1 MTHFTSGYVTCE
13 SAPVQSSGRRVSRSI
28 FVPLVL
34 ALAGCA
40 APPAARE
47 PIRPSPPKVPSPEA
61 PSPAAPV
68 ARFDAASFAAAI
80 RPKGHEE
87 VSIDVDKSGRLRK
100 IWHKESRPLSFVRNE
115 EAAPYVQSFVSQFGE
130 RFGYGRLGEAGE
142 NKLLVSEALRTVLVT
157 YPKAEG
163 CPGLSVT
170 LTYRSAIEGGL
181 MLGIPSE
188 WVLLCPAD
196 AEAAVALAELNTRY
210 DVHAEEGLR
219 ALVSAQKGPLG
230 RWLWENGYGTLTH
243 YDDNRGVIRMELG
256 HDDTGKSGEAIALA
270 REMAKGI
277 ATLLKLPAFDQERIG
292 HYERPSDEPPKRATP
307 ASGPVRDVRF
317 SMTQVPANG
326 PYADPSIT
334 IELEHPKA
342 GNTTYATSVTL
353 DLELVAKGPRPPPDS
368 ARTLPKSFSTSPNIL
383 HSCQSYGGMGG
394 GVTLVDRRG
403 DVYSFSG
410 SVNERTEAG
419 FARAMRRNLTFAGTL
434 DPAYVDAMVALLP
447 ALEAANKKKKPVGRF
462 DRRTVVADAGSID
475 CAFFRRGTK
484 PGSLVPIPGGAR
496 SDGTTLQTSRS
507 VEEMASR
514 FVLRARSLVSRSKG
528 S

>member
-1 MTHFTSGYVTCE
+1 M
-13 SAPVQSSGRRVSRSI
+13 
-28 FVPLVL
+28 
-34 ALAGCA
+34 
-40 APPAARE
+40 
-47 PIRPSPPKVPSPEA
+47 
-61 PSPAAPV
+61 
-68 ARFDAASFAAAI
+68 
-80 RPKGHEE
+80 
-87 VSIDVDKSGRLRK
+87 DVDKSGRLRK
-100 IWHKESRPLSFVRNE
+100 IWHKESRPLSFLWNE

-130 RFGYGRLGEAGE
+130 RFGYGRVGEAGE
-142 NKLLVSEALRTVLVT
+142 NKLLVSEASRTVLVT
-157 YPKAEG
+157 YPKAAG
-163 CPGLSVT
+163 CPGLTVAFS
-170 LTYRSAIEGGL
+170 YRSGLEGGL

-188 WVLLCPAD
+188 WILLCPAD
-196 AEAAVALAELNTRY
+196 AEAAVALADLNSRY
-210 DVHAEEGLR
+210 DARAEEGLR

-230 RWLWENGYGTLTH
+230 RWLWQNGYGTLTH

-277 ATLLKLPAFDQERIG
+277 VTLLKLPTFDDERVWYLEG
-292 HYERPSDEPPKRATP
+292 PSYGQSKRRSAEVRPV
-307 ASGPVRDVRF
+307 GNVRF
-317 SMTQVPANG
+317 SMTQVPSDG

-342 GNTTYATSVTL
+342 GNTTYATSVTV
-353 DLELVAKGPRPPPDS
+353 DLELVAKGPMPPPDS

-383 HSCQSYGGMGG
+383 HSCQSYGGMGMGG

-447 ALEAANKKKKPVGRF
+447 ALEAANKKKKPVGRV
-462 DRRTVVADAGSID
+462 DPRSVVADAGSID
-475 CAFFRRGTK
+475 CAFYRRGTK

-496 SDGTTLQTSRS
+496 SAGTTLQTSRS
-507 VEEMASR
+507 VEETASR
-514 FVLRARSLVSRSKG
+514 FVLRARSLVSRSNG